1 MFHCSIYKMIYKRA
15 DTAIHRSRSPLL
27 PNYLQK
33 YGALTKSWIYNTPT
47 IVRSRVTCRY
57 KFKQLST
64 LGKQRTKKKKKKKLH
79 FHALISTL
87 TRRRVAVRLV
97 TQKTSAFTRIV
108 RELNRRWPTGCVA
121 LSHAFD

>member
-1 MFHCSIYKMIYKRA
+1 MMYKRA

-27 PNYLQK
+27 PNYRQK
-33 YGALTKSWIYNTPT
+33 CGALPRAAGSI
-47 IVRSRVTCRY
+47 IVRPSRVTCRY

-64 LGKQRTKKKKKKKLH
+64 LGKQRTKKKKNKRH

-87 TRRRVAVRLV
+87 TRRRVAVHLV

-108 RELNRRWPTGCVA
+108 RELNRRWPTGCAA

>member
-1 MFHCSIYKMIYKRA
+1 MIYKRA
-15 DTAIHRSRSPLL
+15 DTASHRSRSPLL

-33 YGALTKSWIYNTPT
+33 YGALARAGSIILQPSFDLALLVAINSSSCPHSGNKE
-47 IVRSRVTCRY
+47 
-57 KFKQLST
+57 L
-64 LGKQRTKKKKKKKLH
+64 KKKLH

-87 TRRRVAVRLV
+87 TRRRVAVHLV